1 MTGFMNTS
9 SLHPCFGTAIS
20 GVTADHLAQPECVNQ
35 ILRTVHEHG
44 FALLRSIR
52 LDADS
57 AMVLARLLGHPELGY
72 RPEFTHRRYPELA
85 LLGNVGEVDGGVTY
99 LNTQGIEWHT
109 DATGKGLTPGVTML
123 YCLKTPKEAGDT
135 LFASTDASYAAMDEE
150 RLSVYRELQVVHSFN
165 VHNDKVAS
173 FPGTNVSVQQAAL
186 RNRYPDTIDSVVATH
201 PYTKRSCFFISHQLV
216 KEVIGCDEDE
226 GMNLVM
232 DLVHH
237 ITQEQFVYRHRWQE
251 EDLIVFDNRSCL
263 HSATE
268 YDYEDQARL
277 FFQIII
283 AGRNESAA
291 IHGV

>member
-1 MTGFMNTS
+1 
-9 SLHPCFGTAIS
+9 
-20 GVTADHLAQPECVNQ
+20 
-35 ILRTVHEHG
+35 
-44 FALLRSIR
+44 
-52 LDADS
+52 
-57 AMVLARLLGHPELGY
+57 
-72 RPEFTHRRYPELA
+72 
-85 LLGNVGEVDGGVTY
+85 
-99 LNTQGIEWHT
+99 
-109 DATGKGLTPGVTML
+109 
-123 YCLKTPKEAGDT
+123 
-135 LFASTDASYAAMDEE
+135 MDEE

-173 FPGTNVSVQQAAL
+173 FPGTNVSVQRAAL

-216 KEVIGCDEDE
+216 KEVIGCDGDE

-237 ITQEQFVYRHRWQE
+237 ITQVQFVYRHRWQE

-283 AGRNESAA
+283 AGRNEFAA